1 MQSEMCVKNRINYLF
16 VLAMLLGVAKNTC
29 ASQKG
34 YSLDESASF
43 QQITSS
49 SVVTEYSPLSY
60 AEYDI
65 NAKVD
70 TGGANLSAAPIL
82 GLPGGGSVT
91 FPTGT
96 NFSPTLPTGS
106 GYDQYWVDVANGNNL
121 ASVGAASGSGMFT
134 YTLGNATARPAILLN
149 TTSPS
154 FPVTPML
161 ANGGTWNG
169 STLLLDPTATNTLTF
184 NTSSFTTYT
193 SGLGGVVTYH
203 LLDTNGVNILPKSQS
218 VYVPDIGSTQ
228 PALTSFT
235 IVPGTMTN
243 GRAYIVQAD
252 YKQVEN
258 INTNI
263 FTGTGIPANFIG
275 VASYATSTYITILA
289 QTPSLTGTQGGKQII
304 VSWPPTMTGWTLQ
317 TNNNLATGTWGNY
330 LGPVSNN
337 SVTNSAT
344 TGNLF
349 FRLMHP

>member
-1 MQSEMCVKNRINYLF
+1 MGGMSAKCSFNYLTLF
-16 VLAMLLGVAKNTC
+16 ALLLVVATNSR
-29 ASQKG
+29 ASQKS
-34 YSLDESASF
+34 YTLDESASF
-43 QQITSS
+43 QQVNSS
-49 SVVTEYSPLSY
+49 SVVTGYSPLSY

-82 GLPGGGSVT
+82 GLPGGGSLT

-106 GYDQYWVDVANGNNL
+106 GYNQYWVDVASGNNL
-121 ASVGAASGSGMFT
+121 ASVVAASGSGTFT
-134 YTLGNATARPAILLN
+134 YTLGNATAQPTNFLN
-149 TTSPS
+149 TANPG

-161 ANGGTWNG
+161 TSGGTWSG

-184 NTSSFTTYT
+184 NTSSFSTYT

-203 LLDTNGVNILPKSQS
+203 LLNTNGVNIVPKSQS

-228 PALTSFT
+228 PALNSFT

-243 GRAYIVQAD
+243 GQAYIVQAD
-252 YKQVEN
+252 YKQVES
-258 INTNI
+258 INTNT

-275 VASYATSTYITILA
+275 VASYAISTYITVLA
-289 QTPSLTGTQGGKQII
+289 QTPMLTSTHVGNQVV
-304 VSWPPTMTGWTLQ
+304 VSWPLTATGWTLQ
-317 TNNNLATGTWGNY
+317 TNNNLATSAWGNY

-349 FRLMHP
+349 FRLTHP